1 MRYLKKFESEL
12 DYVEDYLFLL
22 IDNEGNEHFRDG
34 TWIEGEGI
42 FDDEGNQYPAGV
54 TPDGQVFGDSIDG
67 YGVLKLD
74 GVGFVP
80 GLEMAVKRG
89 FNYFEGFP
97 EDDMLR
103 ERYDFNKL
111 SDSELED
118 VKNELIDAL
127 DEVKLEILKDVVYD
141 LKTNKIKFLNNF
153 KNIDIQR
160 TLEDLIEEFGEDIVR
175 ELNIEALLRKIS
187 QIIVLKK
194 RNTRRRIKEEFK
206 SYVKTL
212 GERIK
217 RQLSTFSDDE
227 HFDKIEGEWSILPRK
242 KYESEKYDI
251 QVELLKLQEWVVKNN
266 KKVVI
271 VFEGRDSA
279 GKGSTI
285 KRFVEYLNPKYFRV
299 VALGIPTEEEKN
311 NWFGRYEKHLP
322 KNGEIVFFDRS
333 WYNRAVVEPVMGY
346 CTEEQYVNF
355 MDNVVDWEEDLIKN
369 GTILIKFWFS
379 ITKEKQLQRFKIRQ
393 ESPLKYWKFSPND
406 AKVVDKFE
414 KIGDFKNEMFQK
426 TSTRLTPWII
436 VNSNDKKVGR
446 LNAMRYVLD
455 KIDYD
460 NKVPTK
466 ANWYPEVI
474 NIIK

>member
-1 MRYLKKFESEL
+1 MKWIKKFESDL
-12 DYVEDYLFLL
+12 SHSDDYLFLL
-22 IDNEGNEHFRDG
+22 IDNDGNEHFRDG
-34 TWIEGEGI
+34 TWEEGVGI
-42 FDDEGNQYPAGV
+42 YDSDGNYYPAGV
-54 TPDGQVFGDSIDG
+54 IEDGTVVGDSISG
-67 YGVLKLD
+67 YGVLKL
-74 GVGFVP
+74 GEEGFVP
-80 GLEMAVKRG
+80 GLEMAMKRG

-97 EDDMLR
+97 EDDILR
-103 ERYDFNKL
+103 ESYEFNKL

-118 VKNELIDAL
+118 VKNDLIDAI
-127 DEVKLEILKDVVYD
+127 EEIKIELLKDVVYD
-141 LKTNKIKFLNNF
+141 LKSNKIKFLNVF
-153 KNIDIQR
+153 KNIDIQK
-160 TLEDLIEEFGEDIVR
+160 TLSDLVVEFGEDIVR

-187 QIIVLKK
+187 QIIILKK

-206 SYVKTL
+206 NYVKTL
-212 GERIK
+212 DDRIK
-217 RQLSTFSDDE
+217 RQRATFSDDD

-266 KKVVI
+266 KRIAI
-271 VFEGRDSA
+271 VFEGRDAA

-285 KRFVEYLNPKYFRV
+285 KRFVEYLNPRYFRV

-322 KNGEIVFFDRS
+322 KPGEIVFFDRS
-333 WYNRAVVEPVMGY
+333 WYNRSVVEPVLGY
-346 CTEEQYVNF
+346 CTEEQYIDF
-355 MDNVVDWEEDLIKN
+355 MENVVDWEESLIKN
-369 GTILIKFWFS
+369 DLILIKFWFS

-460 NKVPTK
+460 GKVPTK
-466 ANWYPEVI
+466 DNWYPEVI
-474 NIIK
+474 NIII